1 VGDYRLSRL
10 AVADL
15 RSISQYTLET
25 WGLTQAELYLRELEE
40 IIVQL
45 AANPRLGRRC
55 DEIRKGYRRME
66 HGRHVIFYR
75 VRRFPEPRQTNRV
88 EIIRILHAR
97 MLPGRH
103 FDDK

>member
-15 RSISQYTLET
+15 QSISQYTLET
-25 WGLTQAELYLRELEE
+25 WGLAQAELYLRELEE

-45 AANPRLGRRC
+45 AANPRLGRTC
-55 DEIRKGYRRME
+55 DDIRKGYRRME

-75 VRRFPEPRQTNRV
+75 VRRSLESRQTNLV

-97 MLPGRH
+97 MLPRKH
-103 FDDK
+103 FGEE